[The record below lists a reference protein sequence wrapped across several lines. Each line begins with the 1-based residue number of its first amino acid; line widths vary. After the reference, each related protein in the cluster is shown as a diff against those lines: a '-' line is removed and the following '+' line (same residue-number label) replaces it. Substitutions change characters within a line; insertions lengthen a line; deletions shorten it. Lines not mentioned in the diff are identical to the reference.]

1 MSAPA
6 VVTAASA
13 TAPPPAPAPPRP
25 PEPEVRAR
33 HPVDTVLTQADHI
46 RTLQPAELAQEINRL
61 GQPPDTS
68 VRLMQLAMALA
79 QSKSAANTARAHA
92 LVQQVQGRTDEESRA
107 LHSLARWAAA
117 QLAEARR
124 TEEQMERQAQQLR
137 DAQRRIEQLNARLEA
152 VRAIERS
159 LPSLPASGAS
169 APAPA
174 RP

>member
-1 MSAPA
+1 M
-6 VVTAASA
+6 
-13 TAPPPAPAPPRP
+13 RD
-25 PEPEVRAR
+25 R
-33 HPVDTVLTQADHI
+33 HPMDTVLAQADHI

-68 VRLMQLAMALA
+68 VRLMELALALA
-79 QSKSAANTARAHA
+79 QSKSAANAARAHA
-92 LVQQVQGRTDEESRA
+92 LVQQVQGRTDDESRA
-107 LHSLARWAAA
+107 LHPLARWAAA
-117 QLAEARR
+117 QFSELRR
-124 TEEQMERQAQQLR
+124 TEEQTERQAQQLR

-159 LPSLPASGAS
+159 LPSLPSLPASGAS

>member
-1 MSAPA
+1 VSAP
-6 VVTAASA
+6 VLVTAAPA
-13 TAPPPAPAPPRP
+13 TTPPPAPAPPRP
-25 PEPEVRAR
+25 PEPEVRAG
-33 HPVDTVLTQADHI
+33 HPIDTVLAQADHI

-92 LVQQVQGRTDEESRA
+92 LVQQVQGRTDDESRA
-107 LHSLARWAAA
+107 LHPLARWAAA
-117 QLAEARR
+117 QLAELRR
-124 TEEQMERQAQQLR
+124 TEEQTERQAQQLR